1 MSHNIEYYDY
11 PANVNRKKVLASL
24 SQHVSC
30 CTMQEGGHG
39 IDKIRW
45 LDHVCDTYDE
55 AEEYIKLQ
63 DSGYYD
69 QLAIK
74 YRVPHK
80 PGKKELEL
88 KARVQKAQERL
99 QHEKE
104 INRLAGLKSEY
115 VGCKNCGSKLS
126 REHMLKKARGNF
138 CPVCGADL
146 RSPTVQKT
154 IANAENAYKHAKK
167 AYDEE
172 VKRAVKSGKANIRWL
187 VKIEY
192 HT

>member
-11 PANVNRKKVLASL
+11 PANVNRKKVLAKL
-24 SQHVSC
+24 SAHVSC
-30 CTMQEGGHG
+30 RTMQEGGHG
-39 IDKIRW
+39 IDEITW
-45 LDHVCDTYDE
+45 FTDICDTYDE
-55 AEEYIKLQ
+55 AKDYIKLM
-63 DSGYYD
+63 DLGNYD
-69 QLAIK
+69 QLAVR
-74 YRVPHK
+74 YRVPHE

-104 INRLAGLKSEY
+104 INRLAGMKSEY

-154 IANAENAYKHAKK
+154 IANAENAYKQAKK

-172 VKRAVKSGKANIRWL
+172 VKRAAKRSKTLRWL

>member
-11 PANVNRKKVLASL
+11 AANVDRKKVLASL
-24 SQHVSC
+24 SEHVSC
-30 CTMQEGGHG
+30 CTIREGGYG
-39 IDKIRW
+39 IDRIRW

-55 AEEYIKLQ
+55 AVEYIRTH
-63 DSGYYD
+63 DSGRYD
-69 QLAIK
+69 QLAVM
-74 YRVPHK
+74 YREPLA

-99 QHEKE
+99 QREKTA
-104 INRLAGLKSEY
+104 NRLEGLKSEY
-115 VGCKNCGSKLS
+115 VGCKSCGSKLS

-154 IANAENAYKHAKK
+154 IINAEKTYKNAVK

-172 VKRAVKSGKANIRWL
+172 VKRAAKRSKTLRWL
-187 VKIEY
+187 VKIEC